1 MCNPSID
8 IYNKSYIIILS
19 NDGGKTNEKDICKE
33 QKELEATVKELRNN
47 GYMLIT
53 LGKCFAELEN
63 DNEIVVVD
71 KARA

>member
-1 MCNPSID
+1 MRKIFVK
-8 IYNKSYIIILS
+8 NK
-19 NDGGKTNEKDICKE
+19 
-33 QKELEATVKELRNN
+33 KELEATVKELRNN